1 MLGVL
6 RDERERENG
15 RRPAVAVRG
24 CRGTGGGRLVNATG
38 RRSVTSNHIAPHPLK
53 IKRGGVGRE
62 DAVAELDDREQG
74 QSYASGKGCAKSTF
88 V

>member
-1 MLGVL
+1 
-6 RDERERENG
+6 
-15 RRPAVAVRG
+15 VAVRG

-53 IKRGGVGRE
+53 IKRGGTGRE
-62 DAVAELDDREQG
+62 DTMAELDEQG
-74 QSYASGKGCAKSTF
+74 TGTKLCIGQRMRKIAL